1 MQDAIEFRNYAEEC
15 LRLAEVVSPLEDKA
29 VLLSM
34 AQAWI
39 LLADKAA
46 SINALLNEGKS

>member
-15 LRLAEVVSPLEDKA
+15 LRLAEVVAALEDKA

-39 LLADKAA
+39 QLADKAA
-46 SINALLNEGKS
+46 SANARRNEGRS